1 VPARLLLFDDGSA
14 TPTEQWIERPFLTI
28 GTDSGSDVPLAA
40 GGEEVRVYLQF
51 RDGRYEAF
59 NKQAGEVRL
68 GGRPVLAGTS
78 AAWEPGAELE
88 SGGHRLRLV
97 VEGDPTPGTRPLAV
111 APRPAREPN
120 REAVRSAQ
128 TTPAPVAGSD
138 AAPPADRSQAVKLM
152 VIFGCLAASTLLL
165 FRDRILPP
173 SAAVATDPEG
183 VTSLIKEAFAAQ
195 ATDQQPATAKDT
207 TAADEPDAAK
217 ESAAADEPDAAKES
231 AVAAELRR
239 RLARRLQWA
248 ETAWLQG
255 DYPLAAGRYTALKQ
269 YLDSSRLAVAA
280 GAALAADDWRT
291 RLAGHVDARLADLAR
306 Q

>member
-1 VPARLLLFDDGSA
+1 MPARLLLFDDASA

-68 GGRPVLAGTS
+68 GGRPVPAGTS

-88 SGGHRLRLV
+88 AGGHRLRLV

-120 REAVRSAQ
+120 REPVRSAQ
-128 TTPAPVAGSD
+128 TTPAPVAGLD
-138 AAPPADRSQAVKLM
+138 AAPPADRSQAVKLA

-183 VTSLIKEAFAAQ
+183 VTALIKEAFTAQ
-195 ATDQQPATAKDT
+195 ATDQQPATAKGT

-217 ESAAADEPDAAKES
+217 ESAAADESDAAKE
-231 AVAAELRR
+231 AAAELRR

-248 ETAWLQG
+248 ETAWLQK
-255 DYPLAAGRYTALKQ
+255 DHPLAAGRYTALKR

-280 GAALAADDWRT
+280 GAAPAADDWRT

>member
-1 VPARLLLFDDGSA
+1 VPARLLSFDDSSA
-14 TPTEQWIERPFLTI
+14 APTEHWIERPFLTI
-28 GTDSGSDVPLAA
+28 GTDSGSDVPLAT

-68 GGRPVLAGTS
+68 GGRPVPAGTS
-78 AAWEPGAELE
+78 AAWEPGVEIEA
-88 SGGHRLRLV
+88 GGHRLRLV
-97 VEGDPTPGTRPLAV
+97 VEGDPAPGTRPLAA
-111 APRPAREPN
+111 APRPGREPN
-120 REAVRSAQ
+120 RETVRSAQ
-128 TTPAPVAGSD
+128 TTPAPVAGPD

-195 ATDQQPATAKDT
+195 DTDQQPATAKGT

-217 ESAAADEPDAAKES
+217 EAAAEEPNAAKES
-231 AVAAELRR
+231 AVAELRR

-280 GAALAADDWRT
+280 ADDWRT